1 MFVTLYLFA
10 SLATPIQSWDWD
22 ERYAPEGVQAAEPA
36 AAGMSAMQACIALR
50 DGIKAKHPSLSLE
63 CRTDS

>member
-10 SLATPIQSWDWD
+10 TMAIPIQSWDWD
-22 ERYAPEGVQAAEPA
+22 KRYAHEGVQGSEPA
-36 AAGMSAMQACIALR
+36 DAGLSAMKACAAMR